1 MSEDILIVALTG
13 MPGAGKTT
21 VANFLAQKG
30 IPLLIMGDVV
40 REAAQNDGL
49 EPTSDNLSKLML
61 RLREKKGPEA
71 IAYLVSDKIE
81 TMKHEKKEFDV
92 VIVDGI
98 RSMAEIQVLKRVGNV
113 KLLAIHGST
122 STRYSHIRERA
133 RSDVPSNVGDF
144 DKRDKVEMGVGISD
158 AIALA
163 DETIS
168 NNDISISELCDL
180 SLRIVRRW
188 MDVKKIKQLNGDDKS
203 CGK

>member
-21 VANFLAQKG
+21 VANHLAQKG

-61 RLREKKGPEA
+61 RLREKNGPEA
-71 IAYLVSDKIE
+71 IAFLVANKIKN
-81 TMKHEKKEFDV
+81 MKHENKEFGV
-92 VIVDGI
+92 VIVDGV
-98 RSMAEIQVLKRVGNV
+98 RSMAEIQVLRSVGKV

-122 STRYSHIRERA
+122 LIRYSHIRERA
-133 RSDVPSNVGDF
+133 RSDVPSNIGEF

-180 SLRIVRRW
+180 SLRIIQKW
-188 MDVKKIKQLNGDDKS
+188 MDENKTK
-203 CGK
+203 

>member
-21 VANFLAQKG
+21 VANYLAKKG

-40 REAAQNDGL
+40 REAVQNDGL

-61 RLREKKGPEA
+61 RLREKNGPEA
-71 IAYLVSDKIE
+71 IAYLVANKIK
-81 TMKHEKKEFDV
+81 TMKHQNKEFDV

-98 RSMAEIQVLKRVGNV
+98 RSMAEIKVLKGVGNV

-122 STRYSHIRERA
+122 LTRYSHIKERA
-133 RSDVPSNVGDF
+133 RSDVPSNIGEF

-180 SLRIVRRW
+180 SLRIVQKW
-188 MDVKKIKQLNGDDKS
+188 MDENKIK
-203 CGK
+203 

>member
-21 VANFLAQKG
+21 VANHLAQKG

-61 RLREKKGPEA
+61 RLREKNGPEA
-71 IAYLVSDKIE
+71 IAFLVANKIKN
-81 TMKHEKKEFDV
+81 MKHENSEFGV
-92 VIVDGI
+92 VIVDGV
-98 RSMAEIQVLKRVGNV
+98 RSMAEIQVLRSVGKV

-122 STRYSHIRERA
+122 LTRYSHIRDRA
-133 RSDVPSNVGDF
+133 RSDVPSNIGEF

-180 SLRIVRRW
+180 SLRIIQKW
-188 MDVKKIKQLNGDDKS
+188 MDENKTK
-203 CGK
+203 

>member
-61 RLREKKGPEA
+61 RLREKNGPEA
-71 IAYLVSDKIE
+71 IAYLVADKIE
-81 TMKHEKKEFDV
+81 SMKHEKKEFGV

-98 RSMAEIQVLKRVGNV
+98 RSMAEIQVLNRVGKV

-133 RSDVPSNVGDF
+133 RSDVPSNIGEF
-144 DKRDKVEMGVGISD
+144 DRRDEVEMRVGISD

-168 NNDISISELCDL
+168 NNDISISELCNL
-180 SLRIVRRW
+180 SLRIVQRW
-188 MDVKKIKQLNGDDKS
+188 MGEKKIKLLDGNDKS

>member
-21 VANFLAQKG
+21 VANYLAQKG

-61 RLREKKGPEA
+61 RLREKNGPEA
-71 IAYLVSDKIE
+71 IAYLVANKIK
-81 TMKHEKKEFDV
+81 TMKRENKEFGV
-92 VIVDGI
+92 VLVDGV
-98 RSMAEIQVLKRVGNV
+98 RSMAEIHVLRSVGNV

-122 STRYSHIRERA
+122 LTRYSHIRERA
-133 RSDVPSNVGDF
+133 RSDVPSNIGEF

-180 SLRIVRRW
+180 SLRIVQKW
-188 MDVKKIKQLNGDDKS
+188 MDENKIK
-203 CGK
+203 

>member
-21 VANFLAQKG
+21 VANHLAQKG

-61 RLREKKGPEA
+61 RLREKNGPEA
-71 IAYLVSDKIE
+71 IAFLVANKI
-81 TMKHEKKEFDV
+81 TNMKHENNEFGV
-92 VIVDGI
+92 VIVDGV
-98 RSMAEIQVLKRVGNV
+98 RSMAEIQVLRSVGKV

-122 STRYSHIRERA
+122 LTRYSHIRDRA
-133 RSDVPSNVGDF
+133 RSDVPSNIGEF

-180 SLRIVRRW
+180 SLRIIQKW
-188 MDVKKIKQLNGDDKS
+188 MDENKTK
-203 CGK
+203 

>member
-21 VANFLAQKG
+21 VANYLAKKG

-40 REAAQNDGL
+40 REAVQNDGL

-61 RLREKKGPEA
+61 RLREKNGPEA
-71 IAYLVSDKIE
+71 IAYLVANKIK
-81 TMKHEKKEFDV
+81 TMKHQNKEFGV

-98 RSMAEIQVLKRVGNV
+98 RSMAEIKVLKGVGNV

-122 STRYSHIRERA
+122 LTRYSHIKKRA
-133 RSDVPSNVGDF
+133 RSDVPSNIGEF

-168 NNDISISELCDL
+168 NNEISISELCDL
-180 SLRIVRRW
+180 SLRIVQKW
-188 MDVKKIKQLNGDDKS
+188 MDENKIK
-203 CGK
+203 

>member
-21 VANFLAQKG
+21 VANYLAKKG

-40 REAAQNDGL
+40 REAVQNDGL

-61 RLREKKGPEA
+61 RLREKNGPEA
-71 IAYLVSDKIE
+71 IAYLVANKIK
-81 TMKHEKKEFDV
+81 TMKHQNKEFGV

-98 RSMAEIQVLKRVGNV
+98 RSMAEIKVLKGVGNV

-122 STRYSHIRERA
+122 LTRYSHIKKRA
-133 RSDVPSNVGDF
+133 RSDVPSNIGEF

-180 SLRIVRRW
+180 SLRIVQKW
-188 MDVKKIKQLNGDDKS
+188 MDENKIK
-203 CGK
+203 

>member
-21 VANFLAQKG
+21 VANYLAQKG

-61 RLREKKGPEA
+61 RLREKNGPEA
-71 IAYLVSDKIE
+71 IAYLVANKIKTLKRE
-81 TMKHEKKEFDV
+81 NKEFGV
-92 VIVDGI
+92 VLVDGV
-98 RSMAEIQVLKRVGNV
+98 RSMAEIQVLRSVGNV

-122 STRYSHIRERA
+122 LTRYSHIRERA
-133 RSDVPSNVGDF
+133 RSDVPSNIGEF

-180 SLRIVRRW
+180 SLRIVQKW
-188 MDVKKIKQLNGDDKS
+188 MDENKIK
-203 CGK
+203 

>member
-21 VANFLAQKG
+21 VANYLSQKG

-49 EPTSDNLSKLML
+49 EPTSDNLAKLMI
-61 RLREKKGPEA
+61 RLREKNGPEA
-71 IAYLVSDKIE
+71 IAHLIVNKIRI
-81 TMKHEKKEFDV
+81 MKKENKKFGV

-98 RSMAEIQVLKRVGNV
+98 RSMAEVQVLRRVGNV

-122 STRYSHIRERA
+122 LTRYSHVKERA
-133 RSDVPSNVGDF
+133 RSDVPSSVDEF
-144 DKRDKVEMGVGISD
+144 DKRDRVEMEVGISN

-168 NNDISISELCDL
+168 NNHISISELCERSFL
-180 SLRIVRRW
+180 TVQKWI
-188 MDVKKIKQLNGDDKS
+188 QENGIR
-203 CGK
+203 